1 MSLRIL
7 FLCSGGGGNLR
18 FIHETVNQQ
27 WLHDTVICGVLTD
40 RECGA
45 NHFSVKNNIE
55 NQVVDF
61 DLSEQD
67 RLFNKINKFNP
78 DLIVTTVNK
87 IISDKIV
94 SAWRGK
100 LINLHYSLLPA
111 FGGVIGSMPARQAL
125 EYGVKF
131 VGTTVH
137 FVSEKVDAGY
147 PIVQSVTPVYP
158 TDKENQVME
167 YLFRCGS
174 ICLFT
179 SIVNLSQQP
188 SAQSMAFE
196 MIEFNGRKSYFNPDA
211 IVPDKVKKEAFW
223 QEIKNYATEN

>member
-18 FIHETVNQQ
+18 FIHEAVNQQ
-27 WLHDTVICGVLTD
+27 WLQDTVICGVLTD

-45 NHFSVKNNIE
+45 NHFSVRNNIE

-67 RLFNKINKFNP
+67 RLLDKINQFNP

-87 IISDKIV
+87 IIADKIV

-125 EYGVKF
+125 EYGAKF
-131 VGTTVH
+131 IGTTVH
-137 FVSEKVDAGY
+137 FVSEKVDAGT
-147 PIVQSVTPVYP
+147 PIAQSVTPVYP
-158 TDKENQVME
+158 ADTEDQVME

-174 ICLFT
+174 ICLMT
-179 SIVNLSQQP
+179 SIENLSRQH
-188 SAQSMAFE
+188 SAQSMTFE
-196 MIEFNGRKSYFNPDA
+196 MVEFNGRRSYFNPA
-211 IVPDKVKKEAFW
+211 AVVPSKVKKEAFW
-223 QEIKNYATEN
+223 QDIKNYTVEN